1 MLPDNYIP
9 PLDADGGFSLPPP
22 HELNGSAMQSA
33 INLTLSQ
40 NPSRNPSRNPSP
52 TPGAQPPRSAQR
64 SRDPSPLGRLGGSI
78 KHAASAVIHN
88 MPSLTKARD
97 QSRGRSRSPGHS
109 QSQSPSRIEEARAR
123 ARSRSRSRP
132 RSTEGFNETYSD
144 GQQNLLR
151 PEDIYIAPSTASDN
165 GSFRGRDPGR
175 RYTGMSQNSPISQ
188 RSILDMN
195 GGALGLTRG
204 GDARD
209 IGFVTYPNASTA
221 NLSMIEEERARH
233 SGYNPSPSPN
243 MRTTTEHHL
252 PPPTAD
258 YYQPRPS
265 GSQRQF
271 SDGSINRRD
280 TQDIREGWDTSSRYP
295 PPPPSMKSPTSTID
309 YPPTGPAKSATSA
322 SHPYPW
328 SNRPVPSKI
337 TMPALLGPQS
347 PATSSKAGFAGIGAG
362 ANYHRRAASVV
373 VPGERNFASP
383 HPSVRL
389 SMAGSIAGSESGRP
403 PIAPKPQPPSRRSK
417 IVNSINLDD
426 PPGEGTPYQNP
437 GHVATR
443 SWSGEQRQIG
453 RTIPTKSHGNTAM
466 RPEFTGS
473 QPLVTVEEKSPYL
486 QGPSARGSTGSLNS
500 VHSNRL
506 KFDPKEYV
514 DPAYLV
520 PTDLTA
526 VLEKQIGQPPPPS
539 NEGPATSVV
548 TKAGKRVSKVLR
560 LGKKNK

>member
-1 MLPDNYIP
+1 
-9 PLDADGGFSLPPP
+9 
-22 HELNGSAMQSA
+22 
-33 INLTLSQ
+33 
-40 NPSRNPSRNPSP
+40 
-52 TPGAQPPRSAQR
+52 
-64 SRDPSPLGRLGGSI
+64 RLGGSI
-78 KHAASAVIHN
+78 KHAASTVIHN

-97 QSRGRSRSPGHS
+97 QFRV
-109 QSQSPSRIEEARAR
+109 
-123 ARSRSRSRP
+123 
-132 RSTEGFNETYSD
+132 
-144 GQQNLLR
+144 LV
-151 PEDIYIAPSTASDN
+151 DN
-165 GSFRGRDPGR
+165 GSSFRGRDPGR
-175 RYTGMSQNSPISQ
+175 RYTAMSQNSPISQ

-204 GDARD
+204 GDSRD
-209 IGFVTYPNASTA
+209 IGFVTYPNASAA

-233 SGYNPSPSPN
+233 SAYNP
-243 MRTTTEHHL
+243 R
-252 PPPTAD
+252 
-258 YYQPRPS
+258 
-265 GSQRQF
+265 SQRQF
-271 SDGSINRRD
+271 SDGSINRRE
-280 TQDIREGWDTSSRYP
+280 TEDIRDGWDTSSRYP
-295 PPPPSMKSPTSTID
+295 PPPPSMKSPTSTLN
-309 YPPTGPAKSATSA
+309 YPPTGPAKSSA
-322 SHPYPW
+322 GGNPPYPW

-337 TMPALLGPQS
+337 TMPPLLGPQS
-347 PATSSKAGFAGIGAG
+347 PTGSSKAGFAGIGAG

-383 HPSVRL
+383 HPSARL

-426 PPGEGTPYQNP
+426 PPGEGTPYQTP
-437 GHVATR
+437 GHGATR

-453 RTIPTKSHGNTAM
+453 RTTAM
-466 RPEFTGS
+466 RPEFAGS

-486 QGPSARGSTGSLNS
+486 QGPNARGSTGSLNS

-539 NEGPATSVV
+539 NEGPATSVM
-548 TKAGKRVSKVLR
+548 TKA
-560 LGKKNK
+560 